1 MKSFKSFNCARW
13 RAKADHWDI
22 AERIVG
28 AQFAGRATSARCAG
42 KNMQNLARQ
51 NWFKRSAGL
60 RYAAVTV
67 GVFTAIIANLLL
79 ETSLQTSPT
88 LFLFLCAIIFAAWFG
103 GVGPG
108 LAATALSILAFDY
121 FFLPPI
127 HSFDLMLSDMP
138 RLSLFA
144 MAALFVVGLIAAQ
157 RNTAESL
164 WRSRADLEDKVR
176 DLEKLN
182 AALKIGETYLAE
194 AQRLSRTG
202 SFGWNVSSGEII
214 WSEENYRIFEYAP
227 ATGVTI
233 ETVLNRVHP
242 DDATLVRQV
251 ISRATNH
258 KEAFDF
264 EHRLLMPDGSVKHLN
279 VVAHPLIDEPGE
291 LRFVGAVM
299 DITARKKSEEAL
311 RNSEQRYRHLF
322 QHMPIALWQLNARN
336 VVELFKDLR
345 AEGVTDLG
353 RYSDQHPDLVAHT
366 MEGVKIEEVNQRMIE
381 MLGAR
386 DANEVLG
393 SLARFCHI
401 HLDAF
406 LRGLA
411 SRFRGEPMHQLETKI
426 VTLDG
431 RVIDVLLAAT
441 RPGLVEDPEISLVG
455 LIDITEQ
462 VRAREMLQRVQADF
476 AHTARVSML
485 GELTASIAHEVNQPL
500 AAIITNGDACL
511 RWLNRDVP
519 QLHEVHDA
527 VRLMINDSNRAAEVI
542 RRVRAMAARQA
553 PEQTLLSID
562 DVIRE
567 ALTFLHHEVET
578 HGLAVTLHTNAAA
591 PKVLGDRTQLQQ
603 VIVNLTVNAIQAM
616 TQAGTA
622 RRTLIIRT
630 TLSEPN
636 ILGCT
641 LEDSGPGINPN
652 HLDHLFDSFFTTKDA
667 GMGLGL
673 AISRSII
680 EAHGGYI
687 RADNA
692 SAHGGARF
700 SFTLPAAHG
709 MPDNI

>member
-1 MKSFKSFNCARW
+1 MR
-13 RAKADHWDI
+13 
-22 AERIVG
+22 
-28 AQFAGRATSARCAG
+28 
-42 KNMQNLARQ
+42 NLTRPI
-51 NWFKRSAGL
+51 WFKRSAGL
-60 RYAAVTV
+60 GYAVVALGVT
-67 GVFTAIIANLLL
+67 TAIIANLLL
-79 ETSLQTSPT
+79 ETSLHTSPT

-108 LAATALSILAFDY
+108 LAATVLSILAFDY

-127 HSFDLMLSDMP
+127 YSLDLRLSDLP

-144 MAALFVVGLIAAQ
+144 MAAIFVVGLITAQ

-164 WRSRADLEDKVR
+164 RRSRADLEDKVR

-182 AALKIGETYLAE
+182 AALNISETYLAE

-214 WSEENYRIFEYAP
+214 WSEENYRIFGYSS
-227 ATGVTI
+227 ATRVTI
-233 ETVLNRVHP
+233 EIILDRVHP

-251 ISRATNH
+251 IDRATNH

-311 RNSEQRYRHLF
+311 RNGEQRYRHLF
-322 QHMPIALWQLNARN
+322 QHMPIALWQLDASN

-353 RYSDQHPDLVAHT
+353 RYAGQHPDFIAHT

-386 DANEVLG
+386 GGTEVLG

-401 HLDAF
+401 HPDAF
-406 LRGLA
+406 LRGLD

-426 VTLDG
+426 MTLDG

-441 RPGLVEDPEISLVG
+441 RPGLVDDPEISLVG

-500 AAIITNGDACL
+500 AAIVTNGDACL
-511 RWLNRDVP
+511 RWLDRDVP

-527 VRLMINDSNRAAEVI
+527 VHLMINDSNRAAEVI
-542 RRVRAMAARQA
+542 RRIRAMAIRQA
-553 PEQTLLSID
+553 PEQTLMSID
-562 DVIRE
+562 EAIRE
-567 ALTFLHHEVET
+567 TLTFLHHEVET
-578 HGLAVTLHTNAAA
+578 HGLTVTHQPNAAA

-616 TQAGTA
+616 IQAGTA
-622 RRTLIIRT
+622 RRMLVIRT
-630 TLSEPN
+630 TLSEPQT
-636 ILGCT
+636 LCCT
-641 LEDSGPGINPN
+641 LEDSGPGINPD
-652 HLDHLFDSFFTTKDA
+652 HLDHLFDSFFTTKNA

-680 EAHGGYI
+680 EAHGGRI
-687 RADNA
+687 RADNE

-700 SFTLPAAHG
+700 SFTLPTKPH
-709 MPDNI
+709 